1 MYIFVIQTNKQKI
14 DMKKTQFLISSLTL
28 LGGGLFITS
37 YGLKNMLD
45 ITLPMYLRE
54 NFGVVSVFGGLV
66 LLFSVVVLS
75 TKQHFVD

>member
-54 NFGVVSVFGGLV
+54 NFGVVSLFGGLV

>member
-1 MYIFVIQTNKQKI
+1 
-14 DMKKTQFLISSLTL
+14 MKKTQFLISSLTL

-54 NFGVVSVFGGLV
+54 NFGVVSLFGGLV

>member
-1 MYIFVIQTNKQKI
+1 MYIFVIQTNKQKV
-14 DMKKTQFLISSLTL
+14 DMKKTQFLMSSLTL

-54 NFGVVSVFGGLV
+54 NFGVVSVFGFLV
-66 LLFSVVVLS
+66 LSFSVVVLS
-75 TKQHFVD
+75 SKQHFVD